1 MNETQDSDTNF
12 EVACSQCQ
20 TTPDNYVKLDCD
32 HKFCLVCL
40 AYNYLQSQQQN
51 PESQDIVKIAICSKC
66 QYETHLDPD
75 TIEAIQYVI
84 KEIIIPLIEQNQE
97 EHNLDNDFDLK
108 QSETIRESK
117 ANFVND
123 IVNEK
128 QIEKFEQKDKYAN
141 NLQFQKVD
149 QTKEVPEIKDVKKFK
164 ESISNKNEITPALN
178 ERVQLYLER
187 LDKSFKNKFESIRD
201 IQDQKFQFQQK
212 CQSTRDE
219 ISQEFQKQ
227 ILALEQK
234 KNSLINEV
242 NALETQ
248 QLLEIQKQENEYE
261 TQIQLMAKYQEEL
274 KNLKG
279 FPEEL
284 SKFLIE
290 IEKIMTAP
298 SQSLQIKSLLLSSQ
312 RQLIRIQS
320 LSQQTEERLTSDSK
334 MITFQQKFSP
344 VKNDRTNEI
353 WNKLNESDKKSR
365 LKESSI
371 SQQRSN
377 QKSRWKETILE
388 IFDKKEQSFE
398 RYSNN
403 KYNPLNRTY
412 NIHQVLNMQQQSF
425 QIQKENLLK
434 R

>member
-40 AYNYLQSQQQN
+40 AYNYLQSQQLN
-51 PESQDIVKIAICSKC
+51 PESQDIVKVAICSKC

-97 EHNLDNDFDLK
+97 EHIVDNDFDLK

-117 ANFVND
+117 TNFAVDLN
-123 IVNEK
+123 NE
-128 QIEKFEQKDKYAN
+128 QQNLKFELKDKYTN

-149 QTKEVPEIKDVKKFK
+149 SNKEVSDFKEIKKNK
-164 ESISNKNEITPALN
+164 ESISNKNDMTTALN

-219 ISQEFQKQ
+219 ITQEYQKQ
-227 ILALEQK
+227 IIALEQK
-234 KNSLINEV
+234 KNSLINDV
-242 NALETQ
+242 NVLETQ

-261 TQIQLMAKYQEEL
+261 SQIQLMAKYQEEL
-274 KNLKG
+274 KNLKA
-279 FPEEL
+279 FPEDL

-298 SQSLQIKSLLLSSQ
+298 SQSLQIKSSLLSSQ

-320 LSQQTEERLTSDSK
+320 LTQQTEERLTSDSK

-353 WNKLNESDKKSR
+353 WNKLNESEKKSR

-371 SQQRSN
+371 SQQKSN

-388 IFDKKEQSFE
+388 IFDKKDQSIE
-398 RYSNN
+398 RFSNN
-403 KYNPLNRTY
+403 KYNQSNRTY

>member
-51 PESQDIVKIAICSKC
+51 PESQDTVKVAICSKC

-97 EHNLDNDFDLK
+97 EHNVDNDFDLK

-117 ANFVND
+117 GNFAAELAND
-123 IVNEK
+123 EL
-128 QIEKFEQKDKYAN
+128 FEQKKDKNAN

-149 QTKEVPEIKDVKKFK
+149 STKETSEIKEIKKNK
-164 ESISNKNEITPALN
+164 ESLIAKTDMTSALN

-219 ISQEFQKQ
+219 ISQDFQKQ
-227 ILALEQK
+227 IIALEQK

-242 NALETQ
+242 NTLETQ

-261 TQIQLMAKYQEEL
+261 SQIQLMAKYQEEL
-274 KNLKG
+274 RNLKG
-279 FPEEL
+279 IPEDI

-298 SQSLQIKSLLLSSQ
+298 SQSLQIKSSLLSSQ

-320 LSQQTEERLTSDSK
+320 LTQSTEERLTSDSK
-334 MITFQQKFSP
+334 LIPIQQKFSP
-344 VKNDRTNEI
+344 IKNDRTNEI
-353 WNKLNESDKKSR
+353 WSKLNESDKKSR

-398 RYSNN
+398 RYSTNN
-403 KYNPLNRTY
+403 KYNPLNRPY

>member
-51 PESQDIVKIAICSKC
+51 PESQDTVKVAICSKC

-97 EHNLDNDFDLK
+97 EHNVDNDFDLK

-117 ANFVND
+117 GNFTAELAYD
-123 IVNEK
+123 DL
-128 QIEKFEQKDKYAN
+128 FEQKKDKNAN
-141 NLQFQKVD
+141 TLQFQKVD
-149 QTKEVPEIKDVKKFK
+149 QTKETSEVKDIKKNK
-164 ESISNKNEITPALN
+164 ESLIAKTDMTSALN

-227 ILALEQK
+227 VIALEQK

-261 TQIQLMAKYQEEL
+261 SQIQLMAKYQEEL
-274 KNLKG
+274 RNLKG
-279 FPEEL
+279 VPEDM

-298 SQSLQIKSLLLSSQ
+298 SQSLQIKSSLLTSQ

-320 LSQQTEERLTSDSK
+320 LTQSTEERLTSDSK
-334 MITFQQKFSP
+334 MIPIQQKFSP
-344 VKNDRTNEI
+344 IKNDRTNEI

-398 RYSNN
+398 RYSTNN
-403 KYNPLNRTY
+403 KYNPLNRPY

>member
-1 MNETQDSDTNF
+1 MNETQDSYTNF

-51 PESQDIVKIAICSKC
+51 SVYQDIVKVAICSKC
-66 QYETHLDPD
+66 QYETHLDSD

-97 EHNLDNDFDLK
+97 EHNGDNDFDLK

-117 ANFVND
+117 TNFAVDLNND
-123 IVNEK
+123 QQTQKLES
-128 QIEKFEQKDKYAN
+128 KDKYTN
-141 NLQFQKVD
+141 NLQFQKID
-149 QTKEVPEIKDVKKFK
+149 STKEVSEVKDIKKYK
-164 ESISNKNEITPALN
+164 ESISNKNDMAPALN

-219 ISQEFQKQ
+219 INQEFQKQ
-227 ILALEQK
+227 IMVLEQK
-234 KNSLINEV
+234 KNNLINEV

-248 QLLEIQKQENEYE
+248 QLQEIQKQENEYE
-261 TQIQLMAKYQEEL
+261 SQIQLMAKYQEEL
-274 KNLKG
+274 KNQKG
-279 FPEEL
+279 FPEDL

-290 IEKIMTAP
+290 IEKIITAP
-298 SQSLQIKSLLLSSQ
+298 SQSLQIKSSLLSSQ

-320 LSQQTEERLTSDSK
+320 LSQQTEERLTTDSK

-353 WNKLNESDKKSR
+353 WNKINESEKKSR

-403 KYNPLNRTY
+403 KYNQLNRTY

>member
-51 PESQDIVKIAICSKC
+51 QESQDIMKVAICSKC

-97 EHNLDNDFDLK
+97 EHNLDNEFDLK

-117 ANFVND
+117 ANLANELIND
-123 IVNEK
+123 
-128 QIEKFEQKDKYAN
+128 EKFEQKKDKYAN

-149 QTKEVPEIKDVKKFK
+149 QTKETTEIKDIKKNK
-164 ESISNKNEITPALN
+164 ESLIGKIDMAPALN

-227 ILALEQK
+227 IIALEQK

-261 TQIQLMAKYQEEL
+261 SQIQLMAKYQEEL
-274 KNLKG
+274 RNLKG
-279 FPEEL
+279 IPEDL

-298 SQSLQIKSLLLSSQ
+298 SQSLQIKSSLLSSQ

-320 LSQQTEERLTSDSK
+320 LTQQIEERLTSDSK

-353 WNKLNESDKKSR
+353 WNKINESDKKSR

-398 RYSNN
+398 RCSNN